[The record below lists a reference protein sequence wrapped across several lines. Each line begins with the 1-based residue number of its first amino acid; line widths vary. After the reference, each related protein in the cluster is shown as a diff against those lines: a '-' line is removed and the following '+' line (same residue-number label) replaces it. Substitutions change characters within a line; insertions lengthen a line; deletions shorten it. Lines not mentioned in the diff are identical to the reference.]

1 MLPYRPDIDGLRAIA
16 VLAVVLFHLDPRL
29 APGGYVGVDIF
40 FVISGYLITS
50 IVFREIHAG
59 DFSLGR
65 FYERR
70 IRRLLPAL
78 LVVMVVSFM
87 VAWRLLLPA
96 DFRMFSE
103 ALIAAALFAANVYF
117 WKKTDY
123 FSDSVEFL
131 PLLHT
136 WSLAV
141 EEQFYILFPPALL
154 LICRYRPRWLPWA
167 LAVLLLVSLGLSELA
182 LGDRP
187 ESSFYLPHYRAWEL
201 LAGAVLSIGTFP
213 APASVR
219 TRNILAVMGLA
230 LIAGCM
236 FLYDKNTAFPGLSAF
251 PVVLGTALA
260 IHAGNGGNSL
270 VGGWLG
276 SKLLVFVGLISYSL
290 YLWHWPLFVFVRYV
304 LEPGQSSLLLDAALL
319 ISAIGIATLSW
330 RYVERPFRRGRGRQR
345 RATVFAAG
353 SLVLAIMILLA
364 LPGVLSRGAPDRFPS
379 DVVNIAAVAQEEI
392 PFRKPCFGLK
402 PDQVNVAGNVCAI
415 GMHGEPEFLLWGD
428 SHALALAHGVD
439 LAAKELGESGRFL
452 GRSACPPM
460 ISQSMAHLYR
470 RNCAAFNHAVLR
482 YLEGQPSIRT
492 VVLAGYWTRYLD
504 ETLKDSFA
512 RDLIL
517 LLDDLAG
524 KDYRIV
530 IIDQIPRI
538 GWEIPSLMARSSL
551 FGFAMPAM
559 LDRDS
564 HLASMEPFH
573 RLLAPSLVRDKIQL
587 LDLSSHLCPEMMCN
601 SDYQG
606 VPLYRDAHH
615 LSAAA
620 SAALKDALKPALRP
634 HAVETVR

>member
-1 MLPYRPDIDGLRAIA
+1 MLPYRPDIDGMRAIA

-29 APGGYVGVDIF
+29 APGGYVGVDVF

-78 LVVMVVSFM
+78 LVVMVISFI
-87 VAWRLLLPA
+87 VAWQLLLPN

-103 ALIAAALFAANVYF
+103 ALIAASLFAANAYF

-141 EEQFYILFPPALL
+141 EEQFYIVFPPTLL

-167 LAVLLLVSLGLSELA
+167 LAVLLLASLGLSELA

-187 ESSFYLPHYRAWEL
+187 ESSFYLPHHRAWEL
-201 LAGAVLSIGTFP
+201 LAGAVLSIGAFP
-213 APASVR
+213 APTAVR
-219 TRNILAVMGLA
+219 TRNIMAATGLT
-230 LIAGCM
+230 LIATCI
-236 FLYDKNTAFPGLSAF
+236 FFYDKNTAFPGLSAF
-251 PVVLGTALA
+251 PVVLGTALV

-270 VGGWLG
+270 IGGWLG
-276 SKLLVFVGLISYSL
+276 SKLLVFFGLISYSL

-304 LEPGQSSLLLDAALL
+304 LEPGQSSLLFDAGLL
-319 ISAIGIATLSW
+319 ISAIGIATFSW
-330 RYVERPFRRGRGRQR
+330 RYVERPFRRGRGKQHRSS
-345 RATVFAAG
+345 VFATG
-353 SLVLAIMILLA
+353 SLALVIMILLA
-364 LPGVLSRGAPDRFPS
+364 LPGVLSRGAPGRFPS
-379 DVVNIAAVAQEEI
+379 DVVDIAAVAQEEI

-402 PDQVNVAGNVCAI
+402 PDQVNVPDTVCTI
-415 GMHGEPEFLLWGD
+415 GVHGEPEFLLWGD

-452 GRSACPPM
+452 GRSVCPPT
-460 ISQSMAHLYR
+460 ISQVGANPYR
-470 RNCAAFNHAVLR
+470 KNCAEFNHAVLR
-482 YLEGQPSIRT
+482 YLQGQPSIRT
-492 VVLAGYWTRYLD
+492 IVLAGYWARYLD
-504 ETLKDSFA
+504 EPLKDSFA
-512 RDLIL
+512 RDLVL

-524 KDYRIV
+524 KDYQIV
-530 IIDQIPRI
+530 VIDQIPRI

-551 FGFAMPAM
+551 YGFAMPAM

-573 RLLAPSLVRDKIQL
+573 RLLVPALARNKIQL
-587 LDLSSHLCPEMMCN
+587 LDLSSYLCPEMMCN
-601 SDYQG
+601 SVYQG
-606 VPLYRDAHH
+606 MPLYRDTNH

-620 SAALKDALKPALRP
+620 SAALKDTLKPALRA
-634 HAVETVR
+634 HVVEPTR